1 MTSSEYTPYTAT
13 KGNIYTQ
20 HTTLTSKMGL
30 PKWLLPASLALLM
43 IDAIIEQSFVSSMV
57 AWLHRFAG
65 GEFTIVNPD
74 RTSLPFTLHGKP
86 EFMLVNQG
94 HTTNAAAGTA
104 FVYIGLGGILAL
116 WLRSRAEKRGRLG
129 GFSLFLYHFWLVG
142 TVLSVLLTI
151 SALVYTFLVTHQ
163 HAGQTIDLSVA
174 AGLHNKPYPN
184 MVPYPLQKW
193 TPENWYTAVL
203 KLDLAEESDRD
214 NINSHLTIMKA
225 WRWNLIP
232 LLVLGSWFSA
242 IAVVDAVQRRRA
254 RRSAPA
260 SYKVDA

>member
-1 MTSSEYTPYTAT
+1 MAA
-13 KGNIYTQ
+13 
-20 HTTLTSKMGL
+20 

-65 GEFTIVNPD
+65 GQFTIGNPD
-74 RTSLPFTLHGKP
+74 RGQLPFTLHGKP

-94 HTTNAAAGTA
+94 HTTNGAAGTA

-116 WLRSRAEKRGRLG
+116 WLRSRAERKGRLG

-142 TVLSVLLTI
+142 TVLSALLSL
-151 SALVYTFLVTHQ
+151 SALIYTFLITYQ
-163 HAGQTIDLSVA
+163 HDGQTIDVSVA
-174 AGLHNKPYPN
+174 AGLNNKPYPD
-184 MVPYPLQKW
+184 MVPYPLHEW

-203 KLDLAEESDRD
+203 KLELISGDDRS
-214 NINSHLTIMKA
+214 NIQDHLTIMKA

-232 LLVLGSWFSA
+232 LSVLGLWFA
-242 IAVVDAVQRRRA
+242 VIANVDALQRRRA
-254 RRSAPA
+254 RRAVPSTHKFGA
-260 SYKVDA
+260 